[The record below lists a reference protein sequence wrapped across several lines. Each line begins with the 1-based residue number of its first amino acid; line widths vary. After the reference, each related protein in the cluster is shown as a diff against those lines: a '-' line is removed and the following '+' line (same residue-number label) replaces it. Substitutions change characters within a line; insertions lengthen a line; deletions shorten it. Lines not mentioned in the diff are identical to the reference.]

1 MSLAPNTLG
10 VRFIRAVIASD
21 SVSLFRNTADRT
33 LFLENEWATF
43 DAVASHVS
51 LYGKLPGTAALALE
65 GITFGQDGAA
75 QETPTYYADQL
86 RRRGAYNAVN
96 ARHPSLAEALKQKD
110 METAITVL
118 RDMLSEAS
126 SKAGADNYSS
136 LKIEAERVRADYQF
150 AKLHPGLRGVTL
162 RWDTLNQ
169 ATNGA
174 MGGDLIVVAGRP
186 GMGKSWIMLELALAA
201 HYSGRSVAFAS
212 MEMSLMQIAR
222 RMLGSMTGIN
232 PNDMRAG
239 NLSQWAEA
247 DLISQIADLAG
258 SSPIHLFR
266 GDMKKNVSGIEAMM
280 DEFDPEILLV
290 DAAYLLSPAARQKN
304 GISRW
309 ESISEVIRE
318 LKQLALRKDKPIIV
332 SVQFNRNQK
341 NKAKKDEEGV
351 TPDLGDIAGSDSI
364 PQDASV
370 VLGVAPWKAP
380 FAETRRVIH
389 MMKNREGETPKI
401 GINFRF
407 SPVNFDEISFDEEE
421 SAPIADVSWMS

>member
-1 MSLAPNTLG
+1 MSNAPNTMG
-10 VRFIRAVIASD
+10 VRFLRSVIASG

-33 LFLENEWATF
+33 LFVEGELAAF

-51 LYGKLPGTAALALE
+51 AYGKLPGVSALALE
-65 GITFGQDGAA
+65 GITFGQDSSQ
-75 QETPTYYADQL
+75 QETPAYYADQL

-96 ARHPSLAEALKQKD
+96 SRHPTLAAAIKDKD
-110 METAITVL
+110 MVAVITVL

-126 SKAGADNYSS
+126 SKTGANDYSS
-136 LKIEAERVRADYQF
+136 LAIEALRVKADYQF

-162 RWDTLNQ
+162 RWDTLND

-186 GMGKSWIMLELALAA
+186 GMGKSWIMLELLLAA
-201 HYSGRSVAFAS
+201 HYSGRSAAFAS

-222 RMLGSMTGIN
+222 RLLGAMTGIN
-232 PNDMRAG
+232 PNDIRAG
-239 NLSQWAEA
+239 NLTQWAEQ
-247 DLISQIADLAG
+247 DLLQQIGALSDAA
-258 SSPIHLFR
+258 PIHLFR
-266 GDMKKNVSGIEAMM
+266 GDMKKNVSGIEQMM
-280 DEFDPEILLV
+280 DEFEPEVMLV

-341 NKAKKDEEGV
+341 NRSKKDDEGV
-351 TPDLGDIAGSDSI
+351 APDLGDIAGSDSI

-370 VLGVAPWKAP
+370 VLGVSSWKAP
-380 FAETRRVIH
+380 FADTRRVIH
-389 MMKNREGETPKI
+389 VMKNREGETPRI

-407 SPVNFDEISFDEEE
+407 NPVNFDEIAFDDETTQ
-421 SAPIADVSWMS
+421 PIADTSWMV